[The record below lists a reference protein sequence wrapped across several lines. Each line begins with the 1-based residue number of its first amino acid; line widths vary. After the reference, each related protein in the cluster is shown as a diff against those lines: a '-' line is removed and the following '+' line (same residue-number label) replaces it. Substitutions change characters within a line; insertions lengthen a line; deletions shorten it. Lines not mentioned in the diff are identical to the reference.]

1 MSELESYYKGGG
13 SSAYHPKLLIK
24 VWLYGYCEQIYTSRR
39 LSKMIRENINFMWLS
54 GHQQPCFKTLNSFR
68 SGPLSDIVDL
78 VFKEVLKLLIDLDYI
93 DINDLYVDGSKWEAN
108 GNRHKVVWR
117 KNTERYK
124 KTVIARIEL
133 LLADIKQLQQE
144 EEDKHGK
151 EDLSELGKGRDLR
164 VVITSEMVN
173 AQLTHL
179 SSLVSA
185 ESARHKSRMSEGCV
199 ESKEAKSDL
208 EKDLGKLGK
217 KLLIEQ
223 EKLMKYESQEAILGG
238 RNSYNRTDEDA
249 TMLRMKDER
258 LLPGYNVQHTTT
270 HQYIVNYTIAQNASD
285 SPTLIPHLEKMTER
299 FEGLDIKEAIN
310 EPESRTLGAD
320 AGYGSEE
327 NYAYLEKK
335 GIIAYVKYPLWYQEQ
350 TGELSKKMFK
360 RENWAYDKAS
370 DTYSCPNKH
379 SLKFTYERVDK
390 TSNGYERTVR
400 IYTCESCKDCPF
412 AQQCKQ
418 TEDKNRTVQ
427 HSVEGERYKEQ
438 AKELLRTDRGKVIRK
453 QRSIEVESV
462 FGDLKFNMHHN

>member
-1 MSELESYYKGGG
+1 MAAKIEKKGESIVRKLFKSYDQNQEIQVPILLVKLIPESHLVRIVNKVVDQIEMSELESYYKGDS

-68 SGPLSDIVDL
+68 SGPLSDMVDL

-185 ESARHKSRMSEGCV
+185 ESARHKSRM
-199 ESKEAKSDL
+199 
-208 EKDLGKLGK
+208 
-217 KLLIEQ
+217 
-223 EKLMKYESQEAILGG
+223 
-238 RNSYNRTDEDA
+238 
-249 TMLRMKDER
+249 
-258 LLPGYNVQHTTT
+258 
-270 HQYIVNYTIAQNASD
+270 
-285 SPTLIPHLEKMTER
+285 
-299 FEGLDIKEAIN
+299 
-310 EPESRTLGAD
+310 
-320 AGYGSEE
+320 
-327 NYAYLEKK
+327 
-335 GIIAYVKYPLWYQEQ
+335 
-350 TGELSKKMFK
+350 
-360 RENWAYDKAS
+360 
-370 DTYSCPNKH
+370 
-379 SLKFTYERVDK
+379 
-390 TSNGYERTVR
+390 
-400 IYTCESCKDCPF
+400 
-412 AQQCKQ
+412 
-418 TEDKNRTVQ
+418 
-427 HSVEGERYKEQ
+427 
-438 AKELLRTDRGKVIRK
+438 
-453 QRSIEVESV
+453 ESV
-462 FGDLKFNMHHN
+462 HASVSRLKK